1 MEDRFVPLFAFASN
15 VEFFGVF
22 PECKDFVQK
31 NIRLGEIVELPED
44 RGFAVVL
51 GVGLLEFATNL
62 ALLLSRFSVDGPFTH
77 VVLAGICGAYP
88 GRGLN
93 VGDIVR
99 VDSERVGDLGV
110 VERDGSFVPW
120 HKVSAG
126 VGNVQNSANS
136 APVSAQVYEAS
147 LLRGVPAWLTGLKPA
162 AGLTVNCC
170 TGTAAMAAE
179 RVQNFDV
186 DVESMEGVAC
196 FSVCRAFGMP
206 CYEIRAVSNFAT
218 DRDKSTWRIQ
228 DALEMLKNACH
239 SGGLKS

>member
-22 PECKDFVQK
+22 PECEKFVSK
-31 NIRLGEIVELPED
+31 NIRFGEIVELPDD

-51 GVGLLEFATNL
+51 GVGQLEFATNL
-62 ALLLSRFSVDGPFTH
+62 ALLLSRFSADGPFTH

-93 VGDIVR
+93 IGEVVR

-110 VERDGSFVPW
+110 VERDGSFTPW
-120 HKVSAG
+120 HKVCGGAG
-126 VGNVQNSANS
+126 NALKSV
-136 APVSAQVYEAS
+136 AQVYEAS
-147 LLRGVPAWLTGLKPA
+147 PLRGVPAWLASLKPA

-170 TGTAAMAAE
+170 TGTSAMATE

-186 DVESMEGVAC
+186 DVESMEGAAC

-206 CYEIRAVSNFAT
+206 CFEIRAVSNIAT
-218 DRDKSTWRIQ
+218 DRDKSAWKI
-228 DALEMLKNACH
+228 DEALEALSEA
-239 SGGLKS
+239 LLE

>member
-31 NIRLGEIVELPED
+31 NIRIGEIVELPD
-44 RGFAVVL
+44 GRGFAVVL

-62 ALLLSRFSVDGPFTH
+62 AVLLSRFSAEGPFTH

-93 VGDIVR
+93 IGDVVR
-99 VDSERVGDLGV
+99 IDSERVGDLGV
-110 VERDGSFVPW
+110 VERDGSFTPW
-120 HKVSAG
+120 HKVCNSAESARHSAG
-126 VGNVQNSANS
+126 SAS
-136 APVSAQVYEAS
+136 ASAQVYES
-147 LLRGVPAWLTGLKPA
+147 SPLRGVPAWLAGLKSA

-186 DVESMEGVAC
+186 DVESMEGAAC
-196 FSVCRAFGMP
+196 FSVCHAFGMP
-206 CYEIRAVSNFAT
+206 CFEIRAVSNFAT
-218 DRDKSTWRIQ
+218 DRDKSTWRIP
-228 DALEMLKNACH
+228 DALHALRN
-239 SGGLKS
+239 SLVSRL